1 MKVNEGNTGPVRPER
16 PRDSRPTP
24 SHPVALPV
32 RPTPARQER
41 VDRVDISA
49 AGRARASRLEP
60 IGTDAAERLAIVRQR
75 ILRGAYDADGVVADV
90 ARRILDRGDI

>member
-1 MKVNEGNTGPVRPER
+1 MKVNQGNSGPIRPER
-16 PRDSRPTP
+16 PRDPRPTP
-24 SHPVALPV
+24 AHPVALPV
-32 RPTPARQER
+32 RVTPARQER

-60 IGTDAAERLAIVRQR
+60 VGADAAERLAAVRQR
-75 ILRGAYDADGVVADV
+75 ILEGAYDADAVVADL